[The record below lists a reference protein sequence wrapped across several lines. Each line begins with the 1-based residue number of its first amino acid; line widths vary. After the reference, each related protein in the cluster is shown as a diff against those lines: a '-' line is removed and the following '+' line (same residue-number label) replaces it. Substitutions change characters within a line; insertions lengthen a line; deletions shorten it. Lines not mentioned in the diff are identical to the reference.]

1 MSDTGVTPSRRA
13 AWPTVAEDV
22 TGREAFEPVAGF
34 GAEGAEVEVG
44 QVGRDFAV
52 LHRGGAAELSFRFLL
67 ADVAGVL
74 DFELN
79 VGGGFGRRRGSAGQF
94 GDEVAGD
101 NGDRRCGRAFRCRG
115 WSDGAAPI
123 PVAHDVAQA
132 PVDLGRGGD
141 AQALQP
147 GLGGITRSVRAAA
160 AGGPA
165 AGLRPGRF
173 RARSP

>member
-1 MSDTGVTPSRRA
+1 MTLEVDEQAGDVGGGDAFQAGGLADGGRA
-13 AWPTVAEDV
+13 
-22 TGREAFEPVAGF
+22 EAFEPVAGF

-52 LHRGGAAELSFRFLL
+52 LHRGGAAELCFLL

-101 NGDRRCGRAFRCRG
+101 A
-115 WSDGAAPI
+115 GAAEHFD
-123 PVAHDVAQA
+123 A
-132 PVDLGRGGD
+132 GD
-141 AQALQP
+141 
-147 GLGGITRSVRAAA
+147 GLTERRQFQDRAG
-160 AGGPA
+160 AG
-165 AGLRPGRF
+165 
-173 RARSP
+173 